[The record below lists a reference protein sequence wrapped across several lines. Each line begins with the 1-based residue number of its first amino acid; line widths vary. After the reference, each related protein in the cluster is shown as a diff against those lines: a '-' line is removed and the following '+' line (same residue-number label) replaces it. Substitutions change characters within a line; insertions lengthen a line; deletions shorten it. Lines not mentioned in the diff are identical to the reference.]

1 MKTFFQDEFL
11 NKKILTRMTKEV
23 EKEQLSKVIEEIGY
37 LHELQNELISRYNL
51 IPSIKK
57 DLEN

>member
-11 NKKILTRMTKEV
+11 NKKLLSRMTKEV
-23 EKEQLSKVIEEIGY
+23 EREQLSKVIEEIDY

-57 DLEN
+57 DLKN